1 MRSAVR
7 KLCQHGV
14 EALRPQKVNDK
25 WRKPAISRRVAG
37 DLRKVAIRSG
47 TYGKFDS
54 ETGIGWDP
62 AWDAPE
68 RRHPLLLDAAATTVS
83 ASSEATT
90 ATDNITSIIMGTN
103 KGSIQSIRPPKET
116 KRQRTRESR
125 AQKIESLLEQ
135 ADAKIEEYR
144 LEKEA
149 NKPKPGIEE
158 EFKRAMKG
166 SRY

>member
-7 KLCQHGV
+7 KLCQQGV
-14 EALRPQKVNDK
+14 EALRPQKVNEK

-37 DLRKVAIRSG
+37 DLRKAAIRAG
-47 TYGKFDS
+47 TYGKFDA
-54 ETGIGWDP
+54 ETGAGWDP

-68 RRHPLLLDAAATTVS
+68 RRHPLLDDASAVGDVASNEALD
-83 ASSEATT
+83 
-90 ATDNITSIIMGTN
+90 SILLGSN
-103 KGSIQSIRPPKET
+103 KGAIQSIRPPKET
-116 KRQRTRESR
+116 KRERTRETR
-125 AQKIESLLEQ
+125 AQKIESLLKD
-135 ADAKIEEYR
+135 ADNKIEEYR

-149 NKPKPGIEE
+149 SKPKPGIEE

>member
-7 KLCQHGV
+7 KLCQQGV
-14 EALRPQKVNDK
+14 EALRPQKVNEK

-37 DLRKVAIRSG
+37 DLRKAAIRAG
-47 TYGKFDS
+47 TYGKFDA
-54 ETGIGWDP
+54 ETGVGWDP

-68 RRHPLLLDAAATTVS
+68 RRHPLLLDDAAAVGGD
-83 ASSEATT
+83 EAMM
-90 ATDNITSIIMGTN
+90 DSILLGTN
-103 KGSIQSIRPPKET
+103 KGAIQSIRPPKET
-116 KRQRTRESR
+116 KRERTRETR
-125 AQKIESLLEQ
+125 AQKIESLLKE
-135 ADAKIEEYR
+135 ADDKIEEYR

-149 NKPKPGIEE
+149 SKPKPGIEE

>member
-25 WRKPAISRRVAG
+25 WRKPCISRRVAG
-37 DLRKVAIRSG
+37 DLRKAAIRSG
-47 TYGKFDS
+47 TYGSFDS

-68 RRHPLLLDAAATTVS
+68 RRHSSTITGDDASDFHKILV
-83 ASSEATT
+83 
-90 ATDNITSIIMGTN
+90 GTN
-103 KGSIQSIRPPKET
+103 KGAIQSIRPPKET
-116 KRQRTRESR
+116 KQERTREIR
-125 AQKIESLLEQ
+125 AQKIERLLEQ
-135 ADAKIEEYR
+135 ADKNIEDYR
-144 LEKEA
+144 FEKEA

>member
-7 KLCQHGV
+7 KLCQQGV

-25 WRKPAISRRVAG
+25 WRKPVISRRVAG
-37 DLRKVAIRSG
+37 DLRKAAIRSG

-68 RRHPLLLDAAATTVS
+68 RRHPLSLSSDATNNDVS
-83 ASSEATT
+83 A
-90 ATDNITSIIMGTN
+90 DDNNNITSILLGTN

-116 KRQRTRESR
+116 KRERTRESR

-135 ADAKIEEYR
+135 ADEKIEEYR

>member
-7 KLCQHGV
+7 KLCQQGV
-14 EALRPQKVNDK
+14 EALRPQKVNEK

-37 DLRKVAIRSG
+37 DLRKAAIRAG
-47 TYGKFDS
+47 TYGKFDA
-54 ETGIGWDP
+54 ETGAGWDP
-62 AWDAPE
+62 AWDAPD
-68 RRHPLLLDAAATTVS
+68 RRHPLLDAAAAVADAES
-83 ASSEATT
+83 M
-90 ATDNITSIIMGTN
+90 DSILLGTN
-103 KGSIQSIRPPKET
+103 KGAIQSIRPPKET
-116 KRQRTRESR
+116 KRERTRETR
-125 AQKIESLLEQ
+125 AQKIENLLKE
-135 ADAKIEEYR
+135 ADDKIEEYR

>member
-7 KLCQHGV
+7 KLCQQGV

-37 DLRKVAIRSG
+37 DLRKAAIRSG
-47 TYGKFDS
+47 TYGKFDA

-62 AWDAPE
+62 AWDAPD
-68 RRHPLLLDAAATTVS
+68 RRHPLAAGVEDTRSMDSILL
-83 ASSEATT
+83 
-90 ATDNITSIIMGTN
+90 GTN
-103 KGSIQSIRPPKET
+103 KGAIQSIRPPKET
-116 KRQRTRESR
+116 KRERSRETR
-125 AQKIESLLEQ
+125 AQKIESLIKE

-149 NKPKPGIEE
+149 NKPKTGIEE

>member
-7 KLCQHGV
+7 KLCQQGV
-14 EALRPQKVNDK
+14 EALRPQKVNEK

-37 DLRKVAIRSG
+37 DLRKAAIRAG
-47 TYGKFDS
+47 TYGKFDA
-54 ETGIGWDP
+54 ETGAGWDP
-62 AWDAPE
+62 AWDAPD
-68 RRHPLLLDAAATTVS
+68 RRHPLLDAAAAGVDDAES
-83 ASSEATT
+83 M
-90 ATDNITSIIMGTN
+90 DSILLGTN
-103 KGSIQSIRPPKET
+103 KGAIQSIRPPKET
-116 KRQRTRESR
+116 KRERTRETR
-125 AQKIESLLEQ
+125 AQKIENLLKE
-135 ADAKIEEYR
+135 ADEKIEEYR